1 MTEEQIEA
9 RRKTANRPEVRLKH
23 LIVSKNYYS
32 DPDNIAKFSEHM
44 KNVYQEHPEYAKKRS
59 EKLKA
64 YYSNPEN
71 RLKCKERMNRY
82 KDDPEYRKKLSEGV
96 KRAWANKT
104 PEEREKIKSKT
115 AEANRREDV
124 REKNSISN
132 RKRRMQTREETL
144 GKTLNPCKRA
154 IKKREKMNKFYEE
167 RDKYY
172 IMTKPMDNARTYGLI
187 TEAEAFIRFLSAI
200 N

>member
-9 RRKTANRPEVRLKH
+9 IRERAKRPDVRLKH
-23 LIVSKNYYS
+23 SIVSRKYYS
-32 DPDNIAKFSEHM
+32 DQENRDKLSEQL
-44 KNVYQEHPEYAKKRS
+44 KKTYLEHPEYGKNRS

-71 RLKCKERMNRY
+71 RLKCKARISRY

-104 PEEREKIKSKT
+104 PEEREKIKSKCADT
-115 AEANRREDV
+115 NRKEDV
-124 REKNSISN
+124 RAKNSISN
-132 RKRRMQTREETL
+132 RKRRMRTREETL
-144 GKTLNPCKRA
+144 RKTSDPCERA
-154 IKKREKMNKFYEE
+154 IKNRAKMDKFYEE

-172 IMTKPMDNARTYGLI
+172 IMTKLMDNSRTYGLI
-187 TEAEAFIRFLSAI
+187 TEAEAFIRFLTKRI
-200 N
+200 